1 VKKEGIGDVREG
13 TYLPR
18 LNSEVRKGGGREEMS
33 GGGVEADQ

>member
-1 VKKEGIGDVREG
+1 MKKEGMGDVRER

-18 LNSEVRKGGGREEMS
+18 LNGELRRGGGREEMS